1 MLLFYFFAVLLTW
14 QGIVSLY
21 GGWRYY
27 TFVRGEMH
35 KEKLRWT
42 PFASVI
48 VPCKGLDQGLPENLR
63 ALFEQDYPAYEIVFV
78 IDSVDDPARGVIES
92 VRAGFAEQA
101 SAVQTRVIVAGQ
113 ARECGQKIYNLC
125 AGVRAVDSSSDVLI
139 FVDTDAR
146 THSEWLVTLV
156 APLGDERIGA
166 TTGYRWFI
174 PLTGGFASRL
184 RAVWNASIAS
194 ALGENLARNFCWGG
208 ATAIRRATFDRLDIT
223 STWQGAVS
231 DDFALTGA
239 LRRAKLPIQFVPE
252 CLTASLEDCTF
263 PELLEFTTRQM
274 KITRVYAAHLWRIV
288 LFTNLFFVLVFFG
301 GLGLGVGRAINGFSY
316 VAPLAF
322 VACVYALGIGK
333 AFLRWR
339 AVMLSLAAYR
349 AELRRDLKT
358 HLFMWPLASVLYLY
372 NAIAA
377 LLSRRIEW
385 RGIKYELKSPTETV
399 IIKQA
404 F

>member
-1 MLLFYFFAVLLTW
+1 
-14 QGIVSLY
+14 
-21 GGWRYY
+21 
-27 TFVRGEMH
+27 
-35 KEKLRWT
+35 
-42 PFASVI
+42 
-48 VPCKGLDQGLPENLR
+48 
-63 ALFEQDYPAYEIVFV
+63 
-78 IDSVDDPARGVIES
+78 
-92 VRAGFAEQA
+92 
-101 SAVQTRVIVAGQ
+101 
-113 ARECGQKIYNLC
+113 
-125 AGVRAVDSSSDVLI
+125 
-139 FVDTDAR
+139 
-146 THSEWLVTLV
+146 
-156 APLGDERIGA
+156 
-166 TTGYRWFI
+166 
-174 PLTGGFASRL
+174 
-184 RAVWNASIAS
+184 
-194 ALGENLARNFCWGG
+194 
-208 ATAIRRATFDRLDIT
+208 
-223 STWQGAVS
+223 
-231 DDFALTGA
+231 LTGA